1 MAFKYKNQSNKLKKL
16 FTVLAPHG
24 PFLAEPG
31 LPRRKDRRL
40 SNHPQGSRQMIM
52 KTLGHALL
60 AAGLLTS
67 AVLAQAETVRWARG
81 SDPTSLDPHA
91 FNVGTNF
98 VLLHQI
104 YETSRCR

>member
-1 MAFKYKNQSNKLKKL
+1 
-16 FTVLAPHG
+16 
-24 PFLAEPG
+24 
-31 LPRRKDRRL
+31 
-40 SNHPQGSRQMIM
+40 MIM
-52 KTLGHALL
+52 KILGSSLL

-67 AVLAQAETVRWARG
+67 AALAQAETVRWARG

-104 YETSRCR
+104 YETLVIRSADGKLVPTLATSWKMTSDPSVWEFAAPQRQVP